1 MVWRALVALAIVL
14 ATARGARAHQS
25 AVKDVRLVVD
35 GAALDVTLRASRGD
49 VAEAVGAAV
58 DDVPTMAAI
67 QAAATA
73 VGRELQGWVQVATP
87 DGPCTAAPVALST
100 GERDDVLVARW
111 RATCAAPVAVVHLD
125 FAGFF
130 ARARTHSAILH
141 LTAPGAAPFD
151 AVVEAGTPVL
161 TVPLHGAR
169 PGTALGWIRAGLAH
183 IYGGAD
189 HVAFVLALLLVVV
202 LGRGPTRGAVVRRG
216 AVDALRHTG
225 AMVTGFTVAH
235 SLTLIAASLGVVRA
249 PAMIVE
255 AVIAASIAFTAIENV
270 VAPTPRYR
278 LALTFGFGLVH
289 GLGFA
294 SALAEILPTSGVV
307 RPLLL
312 FNVGVELGQLSIVAV
327 TLPLLWALARALGA
341 ERYRRIA
348 LPVLCA
354 PLALV
359 GLGWLVERLA
369 GVAFMP
375 F

>member
-1 MVWRALVALAIVL
+1 MLRWLLVALALVL
-14 ATARGARAHQS
+14 GTTRGAAAHQS

-35 GAALDVTLRASRGD
+35 GAAVDVTVRATLGD
-49 VAEAVGAAV
+49 VAEAAGAGVDETPSADEVMHAPAAV
-58 DDVPTMAAI
+58 GIEV
-67 QAAATA
+67 
-73 VGRELQGWVQVATP
+73 QGWVQLATAA
-87 DGPCTAAPVALST
+87 GPCVAAPGAVSVDRAAGTLAVS
-100 GERDDVLVARW
+100 W
-111 RATCAAPVAVVHLD
+111 RAQCATAVAALRLD

-130 ARARTHSAILH
+130 ARARTHSAIVH
-141 LTAPGAAPFD
+141 LTAAGAAPFD

-161 TVPLHGAR
+161 DVPLHGDR

-189 HVAFVLALLLVVV
+189 HLAFVLALLVVV
-202 LGRGPTRGAVVRRG
+202 TLGRGPTRGTLVRRG

-235 SLTLIAASLGVVRA
+235 SLTLIAASLGVLRA
-249 PAMIVE
+249 PGAVVE
-255 AVIAASIAFTAIENV
+255 AIIAASIAFTAVENI
-270 VAPTPRYR
+270 VAPAPRYR

-312 FNVGVELGQLSIVAV
+312 FNVGVELGQLSVVAV
-327 TLPLLWALARALGA
+327 ALPILWGVARALGV
-341 ERYRRIA
+341 ERYRHIA
-348 LPVLCA
+348 VPVLSI
-354 PLALV
+354 PLALL
-359 GLGWLVERLA
+359 GLGWLIDRIV

-375 F
+375 W